1 MEKFLPYCLDSFIVP
16 DNLPLLEVVV
26 VNDGSKDK
34 TLEIAK
40 SYESRYPET
49 FRVIDKENGNY
60 GSCINVA
67 LKYLRGKYVKVVDAD
82 DSVDTENFNEF
93 LAFLQ
98 TVDSDLVLSDFITVD
113 EQRRETGKIIY
124 DFGCPSAKMTDL
136 CVTERFQDMEMHAV
150 TYRTKM
156 LVESGYRQTEGVA
169 YTDQQWIFAPMACVK
184 AVSIFNKPVYEYLVG
199 REGQTIAPDV
209 KIRRMADRYAYV
221 KDMIALYRH
230 LVSEAGDEMKSYL
243 DARIYPNIKD
253 IYITCFSNRPKT
265 DWMRFK
271 AFDKEFRRI
280 DAALYAT
287 LGEKNKAIG
296 LWRKVN
302 SSPLL
307 DKAFCRLFTFLLKI
321 KLAFKK

>member
-124 DFGCPSAKMTDL
+124 DFGCPSAMPCMT
-136 CVTERFQDMEMHAV
+136 
-150 TYRTKM
+150 
-156 LVESGYRQTEGVA
+156 
-169 YTDQQWIFAPMACVK
+169 
-184 AVSIFNKPVYEYLVG
+184 
-199 REGQTIAPDV
+199 
-209 KIRRMADRYAYV
+209 IR
-221 KDMIALYRH
+221 
-230 LVSEAGDEMKSYL
+230 
-243 DARIYPNIKD
+243 
-253 IYITCFSNRPKT
+253 
-265 DWMRFK
+265 
-271 AFDKEFRRI
+271 
-280 DAALYAT
+280 
-287 LGEKNKAIG
+287 
-296 LWRKVN
+296 
-302 SSPLL
+302 
-307 DKAFCRLFTFLLKI
+307 
-321 KLAFKK
+321 